1 MTDILTAPAAP
12 AAGAAAQ
19 ELTSTPRL
27 ATLVD
32 AALGTYGDWGAATAT
47 LDACTGSAVEVET
60 ARVAKYD
67 AYCRY
72 NRRIDSLAEASGH
85 LIAVDALAKFTGTKY
100 AVDAGIRYLH
110 ASNAAWEHA
119 LDNPEDY
126 NGLFDPH

>member
-1 MTDILTAPAAP
+1 MTDILTAP

-19 ELTSTPRL
+19 ELTSTPHL

-32 AALGTYGDWGAATAT
+32 AALGAYGDWGAATAA
-47 LDACTGSAVEVET
+47 LDACTGTAYEVED
-60 ARVAKYD
+60 ARLANHA
-67 AYCRY
+67 AYNRY
-72 NRRIDSLAEASGH
+72 NRRVDSLTEASRH
-85 LIAVDALAKFTGTKY
+85 LAAVNALAKYTGTKY

-110 ASNAAWEHA
+110 ASNAAWDHA